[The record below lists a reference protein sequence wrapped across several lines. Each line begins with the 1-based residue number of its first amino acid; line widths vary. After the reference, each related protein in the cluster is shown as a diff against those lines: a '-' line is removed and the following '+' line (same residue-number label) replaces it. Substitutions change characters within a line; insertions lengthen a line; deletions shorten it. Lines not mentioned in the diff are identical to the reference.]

1 MNVASRRGRP
11 GMTTRAIR
19 PMARMLP
26 RAMWPSTEI
35 PPRVPGTPSFLCQ
48 ADLCEISMVSPNSP
62 KRRKILPRFGAIG
75 KHGSIAVIERF
86 IRTFKAEGLRR
97 LILLPLG
104 AAELN
109 REIRLYVQW
118 FNAYR
123 AHTART
129 ARRRMSDIGALRQ
142 PAAGRDWNP
151 AHVGPETRS
160 RRATG
165 QGPRR
170 SGREVRPPRRISG
183 RPQALAH
190 RLAQTRGVTPTSV
203 PAF

>member
-1 MNVASRRGRP
+1 
-11 GMTTRAIR
+11 MTTRAIR

-142 PAAGRDWNP
+142 PAAGR
-151 AHVGPETRS
+151 ELE
-160 RRATG
+160 
-165 QGPRR
+165 PR
-170 SGREVRPPRRISG
+170 PRWPRDSLCAE
-183 RPQALAH
+183 PQAKV
-190 RLAQTRGVTPTSV
+190 RGEAGAKFDLHVEFLEGRKHLPTVSLKRV
-203 PAF
+203 A